1 MKPPFR
7 MTDEIVTLVAEIAE
21 RIGSLTATL
30 GTERNLRLRRNERI
44 RTIHGSLAIEQNVL
58 TLEQVT
64 AVLDGRPVIAPPK
77 DIEEVRNAYEI
88 YEYLDRLNPTDTE
101 DLLKA
106 HGVMMRGLI
115 PDAGEFR
122 TRPVGVVNER
132 REIVHFGTLP
142 DYVPSAVGELMAW
155 LKDTRVHPLVKG
167 CVFHYEFELIHPFSD
182 GNGRVGRLW
191 HTLILSRWNPVFA
204 WLPVES
210 MIYRNQES
218 YYRVINDC
226 NDAADSTEFIA
237 FMLNV
242 ILQTVREAVGTSAE
256 QVSEQVSG
264 QVRDKCGTSAGQ
276 VGADALLAF
285 CAMPRSREEMQEYCR
300 IPSRKVFY
308 RQFLQPL
315 LQAGRLRMTLPDK
328 PNSSRQKYVTVEKI
342 DSINGKNHR

>member
-1 MKPPFR
+1 M
-7 MTDEIVTLVAEIAE
+7 
-21 RIGSLTATL
+21 
-30 GTERNLRLRRNERI
+30 
-44 RTIHGSLAIEQNVL
+44 
-58 TLEQVT
+58 
-64 AVLDGRPVIAPPK
+64 
-77 DIEEVRNAYEI
+77 RNAYEI

-256 QVSEQVSG
+256 QVSG

-300 IPSRKVFY
+300 IPSRKVYY

-328 PNSSRQKYVTVEKI
+328 PNSSRQKYVSVEKI
-342 DSINGKNHR
+342 DPTNGKNHC

>member
-7 MTDEIVTLVAEIAE
+7 MTDEIVTLVAETAE
-21 RIGSLTATL
+21 RIGALSATL
-30 GTERNLRLRRNERI
+30 DKKRNLRLRRNERI

-64 AVLDGRPVIAPPK
+64 AVLNGKPVIAPPK
-77 DIEEVRNAYEI
+77 DVEEVRNAYEI
-88 YEYLDRLNPTDTE
+88 YECLDRLDPTETE

-122 TRPVGVVNER
+122 IRPVGVVNER

-182 GNGRVGRLW
+182 GNGRIGRLW
-191 HTLILSRWNPVFA
+191 HTLILSHWNPVFA

-210 MIYRNQES
+210 MIYRNQEN
-218 YYRVINDC
+218 YYRAINAC
-226 NDAADSTEFIA
+226 NDAADSTEFIL

-242 ILQTVREAVGTSAE
+242 ILQTIDEALETSE
-256 QVSEQVSG
+256 GQVLEQVSG
-264 QVRDKCGTSAGQ
+264 QVGDKSWTSRGQ
-276 VGADALLAF
+276 VESDALLAF
-285 CAMPRSREEMQEYCR
+285 CTVPRSRGEMQVFCG
-300 IPSRKVFY
+300 IPSRKVFSH
-308 RQFLQPL
+308 QFLQPL
-315 LQAGRLRMTLPDK
+315 LQAGRLQMTLPDK
-328 PNSSRQKYVTVEKI
+328 PNSSRQKYVTVAE
-342 DSINGKNHR
+342 SNPENGKNRR